1 MFLTD
6 PQNSL
11 NTRKSPSGAFV
22 IDAGG
27 DQVGMDINLRRD
39 DYCPTLYISSR
50 GPGGPGLGDIHV
62 ETANGDDV
70 TINIGG
76 VNTHLPL
83 QAVKVLSAG
92 TKCEDII
99 ALY

>member
-6 PQNSL
+6 PQNSV
-11 NTRKSPSGAFV
+11 NTRRSATGAFV
-22 IDAGG
+22 VDDGG
-27 DQVGMDINLRRD
+27 DKVGMDIDLRRD
-39 DYCPTLYISSR
+39 EYCPTLYIASR
-50 GPGGPGLGDIHV
+50 GTGLGAGDVHV

-70 TINIGG
+70 TINVGA

-83 QAVKVLSAG
+83 QVKKVFSAG
-92 TKCEDII
+92 TLCEDII